1 MKVQTKDL
9 IGPALDWMVAKCE
22 GELYPRGCVRLHC
35 GRLFTIDPGDSD
47 TSDAWRKYRPSTDPA
62 QGHPIIERESID
74 LHYLGGGWE
83 ASIYS
88 GKWHSS
94 EFSMLGL
101 TALIAAMRCY
111 VASKLGEEV
120 EEVEIPDE
128 LCGVQDDIQA
138 LVDYVDGR

>member
-1 MKVQTKDL
+1 MKLLTKDL
-9 IGPALDWMVAKCE
+9 IGPALDWAVAKCE
-22 GELYPRGCVRLHC
+22 YDELAALNIQYPEHAKHYPA
-35 GRLFTIDPGDSD
+35 IS
-47 TSDAWRKYRPSTDPA
+47 PSTEWSW
-62 QGHPIIERESID
+62 GGPIIERESID

-128 LCGVQDDIQA
+128 LCGVQDDTQA